1 MPLLPP
7 NTDPEQ
13 LGIVIG
19 AAIAF
24 LVGALV
30 AWIKGSKKSP
40 VEVGSAP
47 PPVDQT
53 AYVLAEV
60 RQLAKNWD
68 AGHAK
73 VLKQLHE
80 QDERLHKIYTDTQ
93 VIRDRGRG

>member
-13 LGIVIG
+13 IGVVVG

-30 AWIKGSKKSP
+30 AWIKGARKSP

-60 RQLAKNWD
+60 RQLAKSGEANHS
-68 AGHAK
+68 AVMK
-73 VLKQLHE
+73 RLHE
-80 QDERLHKIYTDTQ
+80 QDERLHEIYTDTQ